1 MIDSRDVND
10 LHPAVKR
17 GAIELVRRMSE
28 KGYSVGFS
36 STYRDIERQNDIYAQ
51 GRTKPGNVITKAK
64 GGQSMHNYKLAFDIY
79 KNIKG
84 QEWADSS
91 FFKTAGQIWSEMGG
105 QWGGSWTGF
114 VDTPHFEFTNG
125 LSLSQL
131 QAGKTVAQDAL
142 MRWEHSKSS
151 IQPANENTSYVVFNV
166 TSSLNIRQD
175 ANANASI
182 VGSLKNNDVVQIS
195 ETKNNFGKTEGGWV
209 SMDYLKKI

>member
-10 LHPAVKR
+10 LHPTVKR
-17 GAIELVRRMSE
+17 AAIELVRRMSE

-36 STYRDIERQNDIYAQ
+36 STYRDIERQNAIYAQ
-51 GRTKPGNVITKAK
+51 GRTKPGSIITKAK

-84 QEWADSS
+84 QEWADSN
-91 FFKTAGQIWSEMGG
+91 FFKTAGQIWTEMGG
-105 QWGGSWTGF
+105 QWGGNWTGF

-131 QAGKTVAQDAL
+131 QAGKSVAQDVL
-142 MRWEHSKSS
+142 MKWESSK
-151 IQPANENTSYVVFNV
+151 QNTKDDNSYIVVNV
-166 TSSLNIRQD
+166 TSTLNIRQD

-182 VGSLKNNDVVQIS
+182 VGSLKNNDIVQIS
-195 ETKNNFGKTEGGWV
+195 EIKNNFGKTESGWV
-209 SMDYLKKI
+209 TMDYLQKA